1 MKNRNCLKG
10 LGITMIAATL
20 ILTGCGNGDAEKI
33 DTVEQ
38 TKSVEEDREKVKIE
52 SNEGKPQHEQLITVK
67 LPPEADFLNDETL
80 EVYEKD
86 KKKYD
91 QTNQLITNNS
101 VTILLGDF
109 CYYEPAWSSL
119 TCSAI
124 LVNGTDTNIED
135 LSFKAEIMN
144 KPMSGKIFSDD
155 KVPELTKAK
164 TGKFQPN
171 EGIPIILVFSEE
183 NSKNEENAEPQKI
196 NIKDIKVKIKDIQ
209 YKAVNVKEQ
218 TAKEKT

>member
-1 MKNRNCLKG
+1 
-10 LGITMIAATL
+10 MIAATL

-91 QTNQLITNNS
+91 QTNQLITNDS
-101 VTILLGDF
+101 ITLLVGDYG
-109 CYYEPAWSSL
+109 YYDPIWGSL
-119 TCSAI
+119 DCSFI
-124 LVNGTDTNIED
+124 IVNGTKSTVKD
-135 LSFKAEIMN
+135 LSFQISIEDNNNVI
-144 KPMSGKIFSDD
+144 SGKVFLDST
-155 KVPELTKAK
+155 VQELAK
-164 TGKFQPN
+164 TQIGDLQPN
-171 EGIPIILVFSEE
+171 TGVPIVLSFPE
-183 NSKNEENAEPQKI
+183 KNTTGEDEDKKI
-196 NIKDIKVKIKDIQ
+196 DTKNVKIHISNIQ
-209 YKAVNVKEQ
+209 YKV
-218 TAKEKT
+218 EK

>member
-91 QTNQLITNNS
+91 QTNQLITNDS
-101 VTILLGDF
+101 ITLLVGDYG
-109 CYYEPAWSSL
+109 YYDPIWGSL
-119 TCSAI
+119 DCSFI
-124 LVNGTDTNIED
+124 IVNGTKSTVKD
-135 LSFKAEIMN
+135 LSFQISIEDNNNVI
-144 KPMSGKIFSDD
+144 SGKVFLDST
-155 KVPELTKAK
+155 VQELAK
-164 TGKFQPN
+164 TQIGDLQPN
-171 EGIPIILVFSEE
+171 TGVPIVLSFPE
-183 NSKNEENAEPQKI
+183 KNTTGEDEDKKI
-196 NIKDIKVKIKDIQ
+196 DTKNVKIHISNIQ
-209 YKAVNVKEQ
+209 YKV
-218 TAKEKT
+218 EK